1 MDTETVN
8 ELERNESKKF
18 TSVVKLYA
26 SGKMG
31 LLFYGEEKYQQAAE
45 ECFKSALDIHVTFD
59 DKKFLKKMRE
69 LKIPEKTLKE
79 FLNSC
84 SLTEDVWLSSPGRL
98 S

>member
-1 MDTETVN
+1 MNTQTSPEKDN
-8 ELERNESKKF
+8 ADPNKL

-31 LLFYGEEKYQQAAE
+31 LLFHGEEKYHLAAK
-45 ECFKSALDIHVTFD
+45 ECFKSALDIHVTID
-59 DKKFLKKMRE
+59 DKKFLTKMRE
-69 LKIPEKTLKE
+69 LKIPEKTIKE

-84 SLTEDVWLSSPGRL
+84 SLSDDVWLSSPGRL